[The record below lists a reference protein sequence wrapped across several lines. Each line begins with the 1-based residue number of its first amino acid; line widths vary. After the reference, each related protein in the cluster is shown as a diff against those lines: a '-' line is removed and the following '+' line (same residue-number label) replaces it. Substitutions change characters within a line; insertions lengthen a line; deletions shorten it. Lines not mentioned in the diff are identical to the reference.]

1 MSLKTIKKGEFLYN
15 EGDKIQNVFLIQSG
29 AVSLCLTRNK
39 KNIDMFQVGSSQILG
54 ELVLLGQNAHNT
66 SAIATV
72 ETKVLE
78 VAVDTFKQ
86 QVDSA
91 PQMFKIIM
99 KSLSERLKNATA
111 EVRSN
116 RLEKDLNPCPEDQIA
131 KVFGVIFHTANHKG
145 EKKDGR
151 VIVDW
156 PVFRQYSQRVF
167 GESLKRLENATNI
180 LVKMKLAMYEMGKNP
195 EDPEAPEEIQ
205 KVHFFDLSVVEN
217 FFEFY
222 QYYYFKAGRSE
233 IIKLEE
239 TVILMLGGLLAC
251 ATGQPADRFGIVSLE
266 FPKVVEHFKTELG
279 INFSPDQISRLE
291 NKGLMTKR
299 KTTSAN
305 EVLLQF
311 ELKEFTSIH
320 KNWLMLREVNK
331 WNEKGSVDPH
341 EVEKKVAKKSG
352 AGVKC
357 PACAAE
363 VVESQKFC
371 GECGH
376 KVASAA

>member
-1 MSLKTIKKGEFLYN
+1 MSLKTIKKGEVLYN
-15 EGDKIQNVFLIQSG
+15 EGDKITSVYLIQSG

-66 SAIATV
+66 SAVATV

-78 VAVDTFKQ
+78 IAVDAFKA
-86 QVDSA
+86 QVEAS

-99 KSLSERLKNATA
+99 KSLSDRLKNATA

-116 RLEKDLNPCPEDQIA
+116 RMEKDLNPCPDDAIA

-145 EKKDGR
+145 EKKEGR
-151 VIVDW
+151 VVVDW
-156 PVFRQYSQRVF
+156 PLYRQYAQRIF
-167 GESLKRLENATNI
+167 GESLKRLENATNL

-205 KVHFFDLSVVEN
+205 RVHFFDLSVIEN
-217 FFEFY
+217 FFEFF

-239 TVILMLGGLLAC
+239 TVVNMLGGILHC
-251 ATGQPADRFGIVSLE
+251 AQGLPVDRYGIVSVE
-266 FPKVVEHFKTELG
+266 FPKLVEHFKNELNL
-279 INFSPDQISRLE
+279 NFSPDQIARLE
-291 NKGLMTKR
+291 TKGLMMKR
-299 KTTSAN
+299 RTTATN
-305 EVLLQF
+305 EVLMQF

-320 KNWLMLREVNK
+320 KNWSILREVNK
-331 WNEKGSVDPH
+331 WNEKGSVDPY
-341 EVEKKVAKKSG
+341 EVEKKVSKKTG
-352 AGVKC
+352 GGTKC
-357 PACAAE
+357 PACAADVAE
-363 VVESQKFC
+363 NQKFC
-371 GECGH
+371 GECGP
-376 KVASAA
+376 KVAAAA

>member
-1 MSLKTIKKGEFLYN
+1 MSLRTIKKGEVLYN
-15 EGDKIQNVFLIQSG
+15 EGDKILHVYLIQSG

-54 ELVLLGQNAHNT
+54 DIVLLGQNAHNT
-66 SAIATV
+66 AAIATT

-78 VAVDTFKQ
+78 VPVDSFKQ
-86 QVDSA
+86 QVDSS

-99 KSLSERLKNATA
+99 KSLSERLKNATL

-131 KVFGVIFHTANHKG
+131 KVFGVIFHTAHHKG

-156 PVFRQYSQRVF
+156 PLFRQYSQRVF

-180 LVKMKLAMYEMGKNP
+180 LVKLKLAMYEMGKNP
-195 EDPEAPEEIQ
+195 DDPEAPEEIQ
-205 KVHFFDLSVVEN
+205 KVHFFDLSVVES

-233 IIKLEE
+233 LIKLED
-239 TVILMLGGLLAC
+239 TVFAMLGGLIAC
-251 ATGQPADRFGIVSLE
+251 TEGVTPDRFGIVSLE
-266 FPKVVEHFKTELG
+266 FPKVVDYFKNELG
-279 INFSPDQISRLE
+279 LNFSPDQISRLE

-299 KTTSAN
+299 KTTSN
-305 EVLLQF
+305 NQVLLQF
-311 ELKEFTSIH
+311 ELKEFASIH
-320 KNWLMLREVNK
+320 KNWTILREVNR
-331 WNEKGSVDPH
+331 WNEKGSVDPY
-341 EVEKKVAKKSG
+341 EIEKKAVKKS
-352 AGVKC
+352 AGSSKC

-376 KVASAA
+376 KIASAA

>member
-1 MSLKTIKKGEFLYN
+1 MSLKTVKKGEFLYN
-15 EGDKIQNVFLIQSG
+15 EGDKIQCVYLIQTG

-54 ELVLLGQNAHNT
+54 DIVLLGQSVHNT
-66 SAIATV
+66 AAVATT

-78 VAVDTFKQ
+78 VPVDAFKQ
-86 QVDSA
+86 QVDAS

-99 KSLSERLKNATA
+99 KSLSERLNKATL

-116 RLEKDLNPCPEDQIA
+116 RMEKDLNPCPEDQIA

-151 VIVDW
+151 VVIEW
-156 PVFRQYSQRVF
+156 SVFRQYSQRVF

-180 LVKMKLAMYEMGKNP
+180 LVKLKLAMYEMGKNP
-195 EDPEAPEEIQ
+195 DDPEAPEEIQ
-205 KVHFFDLSVVEN
+205 KVHFFDLGVIES

-233 IIKLEE
+233 IIKLDE
-239 TVILMLGGLLAC
+239 TVINMLNAILTCAQGL
-251 ATGQPADRFGIVSLE
+251 PVDRYGIVSVE
-266 FPKVVEHFKTELG
+266 YPKVTEYFKNELNL
-279 INFSPDQISRLE
+279 NFSVDQMTRLE
-291 NKGLMTKR
+291 NKGLMMKR
-299 KTTSAN
+299 RTTSAN

-311 ELKEFTSIH
+311 ELKEFTSIQ
-320 KNWLMLREVNK
+320 KNWSLLREVNR
-331 WNEKGSVDPH
+331 WNEKGSVDPY
-341 EVEKKVAKKSG
+341 EVEKKAVKKS
-352 AGVKC
+352 AGGTKC
-357 PACAAE
+357 PACSADVGEA
-363 VVESQKFC
+363 QKFC

-376 KVASAA
+376 KIVAAA